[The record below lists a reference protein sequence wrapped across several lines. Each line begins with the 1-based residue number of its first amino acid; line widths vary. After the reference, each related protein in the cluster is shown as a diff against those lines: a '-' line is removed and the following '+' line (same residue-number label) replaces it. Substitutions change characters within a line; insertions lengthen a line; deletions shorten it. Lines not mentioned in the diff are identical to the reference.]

1 LDIWPGESQMAN
13 TKDNPVEKVGNLEKN
28 TENEDRDIV
37 IFERLIALFFNNL
50 YPEGLEFHYSGKAF
64 PQFDINA
71 KGRDIKINLHNL
83 EFEQLLKLWKIDVT
97 YKGKS
102 IIEMGRGIKGIK
114 INYLRAIFLILS
126 YKIRM
131 LFHIKLK
138 RESSI

>member
-1 LDIWPGESQMAN
+1 MPDMNEKSA
-13 TKDNPVEKVGNLEKN
+13 KKVGNSKN
-28 TENEDRDIV
+28 ITTNENRDIV
-37 IFERLIALFFNNL
+37 ILERLIALLFNNL
-50 YPEGLEFHYSGKAF
+50 YPDGLEFHYSGKAF

-97 YKGKS
+97 YKGKG

-114 INYLRAIFLILS
+114 INYLSAFFAILS

-131 LFHIKLK
+131 LFSIKPK